1 MQLSNPHSFPWKWA
15 SYCSTCMKPCRRNIF
30 RSPPSSMKVTS
41 RRTTYPRM
49 SMIQRWKRE
58 NSAGDQ
64 NCSAELFPFVFQ
76 KSSDDDFC
84 QTDCV
89 PSNPSG
95 QLVEECEKNNISKT
109 QHEPTVDYRDMATG
123 VLLFLPNSAPLSL
136 AEFFI
141 VSPSFLFFFLF
152 LELVAFGCLKYT
164 FSSNYNYIPHLC
176 LYVFYFIFHVNYPVY
191 FCLNR

>member
-1 MQLSNPHSFPWKWA
+1 
-15 SYCSTCMKPCRRNIF
+15 
-30 RSPPSSMKVTS
+30 
-41 RRTTYPRM
+41 M

-84 QTDCV
+84 QTDFV

-109 QHEPTVDYRDMATG
+109 QHDPTVDYRDMATG

-136 AEFFI
+136 AEFSI
-141 VSPSFLFFFLF
+141 VSPSFLSFFSFPLTGGLWLF
-152 LELVAFGCLKYT
+152 
-164 FSSNYNYIPHLC
+164 
-176 LYVFYFIFHVNYPVY
+176 
-191 FCLNR
+191 

>member
-1 MQLSNPHSFPWKWA
+1 
-15 SYCSTCMKPCRRNIF
+15 
-30 RSPPSSMKVTS
+30 
-41 RRTTYPRM
+41 
-49 SMIQRWKRE
+49 MIQRWKRE
-58 NSAGDQ
+58 NSASDQ

>member
-1 MQLSNPHSFPWKWA
+1 
-15 SYCSTCMKPCRRNIF
+15 
-30 RSPPSSMKVTS
+30 
-41 RRTTYPRM
+41 M

-84 QTDCV
+84 QTDFV

-109 QHEPTVDYRDMATG
+109 QHDPTVDYRDMATE

-136 AEFFI
+136 AEFSI
-141 VSPSFLFFFLF
+141 VSPSFLSFFSFPLTGGLWLF
-152 LELVAFGCLKYT
+152 
-164 FSSNYNYIPHLC
+164 
-176 LYVFYFIFHVNYPVY
+176 
-191 FCLNR
+191 